1 MRWSGVGRRRVAAY
15 RHAVG
20 RVKVNTGDGGVNRR
34 EGGRCCTCCGTREQI
49 ILLRI
54 RPPTS
59 GLGLHTKQARGD
71 GSQFRRHR
79 REGGARLYAGAVPW
93 RPLFSA
99 ALLTAAT
106 AAWGGTSWTGG
117 RRAAQGRLRPGWAA
131 ARAQRHAQTARS
143 RRRRLP
149 QPPGRSGSC
158 RDQAEGP
165 GQNARGQAQAKAT
178 PLHRRL
184 CLLQPPQTEDQGFMP
199 ERLFG
204 CRRTDREQPRKQL
217 TMAARPVLRESTAQD
232 RLALADPGSAPA
244 GKV

>member
-1 MRWSGVGRRRVAAY
+1 MAHKGWKATAARQVVVGVCRDQGWQRWCMSKESICIGHWRQCRRRQEKG
-15 RHAVG
+15 RHASMHG
-20 RVKVNTGDGGVNRR
+20 ERCRQGKRALMARKQAQDACDGAESGAAGWLRTGMRSGGSRFGNTGDGGVNRR

-59 GLGLHTKQARGD
+59 GLGLHTKQGRGD

-79 REGGARLYAGAVPW
+79 REGDARLYAGAVPW

-149 QPPGRSGSC
+149 QPPGRSGS
-158 RDQAEGP
+158 
-165 GQNARGQAQAKAT
+165 
-178 PLHRRL
+178 
-184 CLLQPPQTEDQGFMP
+184 
-199 ERLFG
+199 
-204 CRRTDREQPRKQL
+204 
-217 TMAARPVLRESTAQD
+217 
-232 RLALADPGSAPA
+232 
-244 GKV
+244 